1 MSESHAK
8 SETIVVAA
16 DRLTAFVASIF
27 EHKGSSA
34 DEAAAVAFGLVDA
47 NLTGHDSH
55 GAIRTPRYVSWV
67 DSGRVRPGQGLS
79 VASDG
84 GSIVVADGNFGF
96 GQVVAPQAMDLGI
109 ERARRHGLAAVAVR
123 DSGHMG
129 RIGTWAEKVVAEGL
143 AFISFVNVR
152 SSLLVAPFG
161 GVERRMSTAPLTIG
175 VPTGDDHPIILDFAT
190 SAVAEGKALVA
201 LRGGKKLPPEV
212 LIGADGQRT
221 ADPRVLYGDV
231 PLDKVPNPMDGPGA
245 LRAFG
250 EHKGSGLSFLL
261 EILAGALTGAGCAG
275 PLPRKYA
282 NNMLAIFI
290 EPSRFQPGD
299 RFLQEVHSYIAFFKS
314 SKPEEQG
321 GHVLMPGD
329 KERIMRADRM
339 ANGVPMA
346 GDAWAELAATA
357 RKAGLS
363 EPEIEAALVR

>member
-1 MSESHAK
+1 MAENGQLVIPARK
-8 SETIVVAA
+8 LEA
-16 DRLTAFVASIF
+16 LVASIF
-27 EHKGSSA
+27 KHKGCSA
-34 DEAAAVAFGLVDA
+34 AEAEAVAFGLVDG

-67 DSGRVRPGQGLS
+67 ETGRVKPGNQLS
-79 VASDG
+79 VVSDAG
-84 GSIVVADGNFGF
+84 NIVVANGNFGF
-96 GQVVAPQAMDLGI
+96 GQVIAPQAMKLGV
-109 ERARRHGLAAVAVR
+109 ERARKHGLAAVAVR

-129 RIGTWAEKVVAEGL
+129 RIGTWAETVVAEGL
-143 AFISFVNVR
+143 VFLSFVNVR

-212 LIGADGQRT
+212 LIRPDGQRT
-221 ADPRVLYGDV
+221 SDPSVLYGDV
-231 PLDKVPNPMDGPGA
+231 PLDKVPNPMEGPGA

-282 NNMLAIFI
+282 NNMLALFI
-290 EPSRFQPGD
+290 DPASFQTNSG
-299 RFLQEVHSYIAFFKS
+299 FLDEVKSYISFFKS
-314 SKPEEQG
+314 SRPEEQD
-321 GHVLMPGD
+321 GHVLIPGD
-329 KERIMRADRM
+329 KERLMRADRL

-346 GDAWAELAATA
+346 ADAWTELAATA
-357 RKAGLS
+357 RKAGIGDA
-363 EPEIEAALVR
+363 EVEATLVR